1 MNTSAAAVGMV
12 TPTWPSA
19 RSLQT
24 TLAALRVN
32 LINGFFL
39 IVVCGLMERLK
50 QTLINGREDGDSE
63 ATG

>member
-1 MNTSAAAVGMV
+1 M
-12 TPTWPSA
+12 
-19 RSLQT
+19 

-50 QTLINGREDGDSE
+50 QTLINGKEDGDSE